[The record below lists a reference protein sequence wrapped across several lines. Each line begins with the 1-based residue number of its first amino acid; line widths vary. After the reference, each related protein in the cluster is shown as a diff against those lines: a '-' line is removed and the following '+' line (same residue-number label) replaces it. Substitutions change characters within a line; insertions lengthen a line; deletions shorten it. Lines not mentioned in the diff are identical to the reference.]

1 MPEAYPLRIGIAGT
15 QFMGRAHSNAWLQ
28 APRFFDLP
36 RPIELR
42 AACGRNRMAAEE
54 FARRWGWQSVETDWR
69 ALVARD
75 DIDVIDVCV
84 PQALHAAVA
93 IAAAEAGKHVLCEK
107 PLALTHAEAE
117 AMLAAVRG
125 AGIRHCVNHNYRRV
139 PAIQLAKQLIDEG
152 RIGRIFHWRA
162 TYQQDWIIDPEFP
175 LTWHLQREHAG
186 SGPHGD
192 LNSHSVD
199 LAHFLVGRIESV
211 SCLTAGFIDER
222 PLPGA
227 GAATFA
233 AGTSAD
239 SAARGRVTVEDAS
252 LMHVRFASGAIGS
265 FEATRFAAGR
275 KNRNRF
281 EIYGSEGS
289 LAFDLERMNELEFY
303 SRNDPEHV
311 RGFRTILVTEACHP
325 YAGRWWPPG
334 HTIGYEHTF
343 VHTVADFVTAIHT
356 GAAIRP
362 DFVDGLRVIAVLEAA
377 LESAASGRQT
387 TVSSIHSPK
396 GVSA

>member
-1 MPEAYPLRIGIAGT
+1 MPEASPLRIGIAGT
-15 QFMGRAHSNAWLQ
+15 KFMGRAHSNAWLQ

-36 RPIELR
+36 RPIVLR
-42 AACGRNRMAAEE
+42 AACGRDHMAAEE

-69 ALVARD
+69 ALVTRD
-75 DIDVIDVCV
+75 DIDLIDVCV
-84 PQALHAAVA
+84 PQALHATVA

-107 PLALTHAEAE
+107 PLALNQADAK
-117 AMLAAVRG
+117 AMLAAVRQ
-125 AGIRHCVNHNYRRV
+125 AGVRHCVNHNYRRV

-199 LAHFLVGRIESV
+199 LAHFLVGRIETV
-211 SCLTAGFIDER
+211 SCLTASFIDQR

-227 GAATFA
+227 GAATFS
-233 AGTSAD
+233 AGTRAD
-239 SAARGRVTVEDAS
+239 SAACGKVTVEDAS
-252 LMHVRFASGAIGS
+252 LMHVRFANGAIGS

-289 LAFDLERMNELEFY
+289 LAFDLERMNELELY
-303 SRNDPEHV
+303 SRNDPEHI

-325 YAGRWWPPG
+325 YVGRWWPPG

-343 VHTVADFVTAIHT
+343 IHTVADFVTAIHT
-356 GAAIRP
+356 GGAIHP
-362 DFVDGLRVIAVLEAA
+362 DFSDGLRVIAVLEAA
-377 LESAASGRQT
+377 LESAASGRQIK
-387 TVSSIHSPK
+387 VSSIHSPE
-396 GVSA
+396 GVSS

>member
-1 MPEAYPLRIGIAGT
+1 MPEPSPLRIGIAGT
-15 QFMGRAHSNAWLQ
+15 KFMGRAHSNAWLQ
-28 APRFFDLP
+28 AARFFDLP

-42 AACGRNRMAAEE
+42 AACGQDREATEE
-54 FARRWGWQSVETDWR
+54 FAGRWGWQGVETDWR

-93 IAAAEAGKHVLCEK
+93 IAAAKSGKHVLCEK
-107 PLALTHAEAE
+107 PLALTRADAE
-117 AMLAAVRG
+117 AMLAAVRQ
-125 AGIRHCVNHNYRRV
+125 AGVRHGVNHNYRRV

-192 LNSHSVD
+192 LNSHCVD
-199 LAHFLVGRIESV
+199 LAHFLVGRIETV
-211 SCLTAGFIDER
+211 SCLTARFIDER

-227 GAATFA
+227 GAATFS
-233 AGTSAD
+233 AGTHVD
-239 SAARGRVTVEDAS
+239 PAARGRVTVEDAS
-252 LMHVRFASGAIGS
+252 LMHVRFANGAIGS

-275 KNRNRF
+275 KNHNRF

-311 RGFRTILVTEACHP
+311 RGFRTILVTESCHP
-325 YAGRWWPPG
+325 YVGRWWPPG

-356 GAAIRP
+356 GEPMHP
-362 DFVDGLRVIAVLEAA
+362 DFGDGLEVVTVLEAA
-377 LESAASGRQT
+377 LESAASGRQI
-387 TVSSIHSPK
+387 TVSSTHTPE
-396 GVSA
+396 GVSP

>member
-1 MPEAYPLRIGIAGT
+1 MPEASPLRIGIAGT
-15 QFMGRAHSNAWLQ
+15 KFMGRAHSNAWLQ

-36 RPIELR
+36 RPIVLR
-42 AACGRNRMAAEE
+42 AACGRDHMAAEE
-54 FARRWGWQSVETDWR
+54 FARRWGWQSVESDWR

-84 PQALHAAVA
+84 PQALHATVA

-107 PLALTHAEAE
+107 PLALNQADAK
-117 AMLAAVRG
+117 AMLAAVRQ
-125 AGIRHCVNHNYRRV
+125 AGVRHCVNHNYRRV

-199 LAHFLVGRIESV
+199 LAHFLVGRIETV
-211 SCLTAGFIDER
+211 SCLTASFIDQR

-227 GAATFA
+227 GAATFS
-233 AGTSAD
+233 AGTRAD
-239 SAARGRVTVEDAS
+239 SAACGKVTVEDAS
-252 LMHVRFASGAIGS
+252 LMHVRFANGAIGS

-289 LAFDLERMNELEFY
+289 LAFDLERMNELELY
-303 SRNDPEHV
+303 SRNDPEHI

-325 YAGRWWPPG
+325 YVGRWWPPG

-343 VHTVADFVTAIHT
+343 IHTVADFVTAIHT
-356 GAAIRP
+356 GGAIHP
-362 DFVDGLRVIAVLEAA
+362 DFSDGLRVIAVLEAA
-377 LESAASGRQT
+377 LESAASGRQI
-387 TVSSIHSPK
+387 TVSSIHSPE
-396 GVSA
+396 GVSS

>member
-1 MPEAYPLRIGIAGT
+1 MSEASPLRIGIAGT

-28 APRFFDLP
+28 APRFFNLP

-42 AACGRNRMAAEE
+42 AACGRNRTAAEE

-69 ALVARD
+69 ALVTRA
-75 DIDVIDVCV
+75 DIDVIDVSV

-93 IAAAEAGKHVLCEK
+93 IAAAEAGKHVFCEK
-107 PLALTHAEAE
+107 PLALTRADAE
-117 AMLAAVRG
+117 AMLVAVRG
-125 AGIRHCVNHNYRRV
+125 SRVCHCVNHNYRRV

-199 LAHFLVGRIESV
+199 LAHFLIGRIESV

-227 GAATFA
+227 GAATFS
-233 AGTSAD
+233 AGTNAD

-252 LMHVRFASGAIGS
+252 LMHVRFANGAIGS

-275 KNRNRF
+275 KNRNGF
-281 EIYGSEGS
+281 EIYGSDGS

-303 SRNDPEHV
+303 SRHDPEHI

-325 YAGRWWPPG
+325 YVGSWWPPG
-334 HTIGYEHTF
+334 HTIGYEHSF

-356 GAAIRP
+356 GGAMHP
-362 DFVDGLRVIAVLEAA
+362 DFSDGLRVIAVLEAA
-377 LESAASGRQT
+377 LESAASGRQI
-387 TVSSIHSPK
+387 TVLPILSSDGGS
-396 GVSA
+396 S

>member
-1 MPEAYPLRIGIAGT
+1 MPEASPLRIGIAGT

-54 FARRWGWQSVETDWR
+54 FAGRWGWQSVETDWR

-107 PLALTHAEAE
+107 PLALTQADAE

-125 AGIRHCVNHNYRRV
+125 AGVRHCVNHNYRRV
-139 PAIQLAKQLIDEG
+139 PAIQLAKQLIDER

-227 GAATFA
+227 GAATFS
-233 AGTSAD
+233 AGSNAD
-239 SAARGRVTVEDAS
+239 PTARGRVTVEDAS
-252 LMHVRFASGAIGS
+252 LIHVRFANGAIGS

-275 KNRNRF
+275 KNCNRF

-311 RGFRTILVTEACHP
+311 RGFRTVLVTEACHP

-362 DFVDGLRVIAVLEAA
+362 DFGDGLRVIAVLEAA
-377 LESAASGRQT
+377 LESAASGRQI
-387 TVSSIHSPK
+387 TVSSIHSPE